1 MTAPTSAGA
10 RNAGDPY
17 LPHSGNGGYGVDS
30 YDLDLRYR
38 VATNRLDAKAVIV
51 ATATQELS
59 TFSLDLVRLRAGKVR
74 VNGGKRTRFTQTP
87 AKVVI
92 TPERPIGEG
101 ATFTV
106 EIDYA
111 GSPAPR
117 RSAWGLVGWEELTDG
132 VIVAAQPSGA
142 PTWFPCNDHPSDRAS
157 YRIRVSAEEPYTVV
171 ANGSL
176 VSHSFVSGRGTW
188 LYECAEPTATY
199 LATVQIG
206 RYTRRR
212 LDLGVVPVE
221 FAFPAELDARVRAD
235 FSPLGDMVDLFSDSF
250 GPYPFPLYR
259 VIVTDDELEI
269 PLEAQGAAIFGENHV
284 DGDGGSERLIAHELA
299 HQWFGN
305 SVGLAAWQHIWL
317 NEGFACYAEWLW
329 SERAGRETADA
340 LARRYHAGLRS
351 LPQDLVISDPGPAY
365 MFDDRVY
372 KRGALTLHALRLT
385 VGDSAFFGL
394 LRAWTAEYR
403 MRVVTTADFRAFAAQ
418 QTGAE
423 LEGLFSSWLDA
434 ERLPDLPSRGRVSA
448 SRQR

>member
-1 MTAPTSAGA
+1 VTARKSAGA
-10 RNAGDPY
+10 HNAGDPY
-17 LPHSGNGGYGVDS
+17 LPHSGNGGYAVDS

-51 ATATQELS
+51 ATATQELGS
-59 TFSLDLVRLRAGKVR
+59 FSLDLVRLRAGKVR

-87 AKVVI
+87 SKLVI
-92 TPERPIGEG
+92 TPERPIAEG
-101 ATFTV
+101 AAFTV

-117 RSAWGLVGWEELTDG
+117 RSAWGPVGWEELTDG

-171 ANGSL
+171 ANGAL
-176 VSHSFVSGRGTW
+176 VSHSVASGRGTW
-188 LYECAEPTATY
+188 VYECPEPTATY

-206 RYTRRR
+206 RYTRHQVEFS
-212 LDLGVVPVE
+212 GTTVE
-221 FAFPAELDARVRAD
+221 FAFPAGLDRRVRAD
-235 FSPLGDMVDLFSDSF
+235 FSPLADMVDLFSSSF
-250 GPYPFPLYR
+250 GPYPFPVYR

-340 LARRYHAGLRS
+340 LARRYQVSLRA
-351 LPQDLVISDPGPAY
+351 LPQDLIISDPGPAY

-372 KRGALTLHALRLT
+372 KRGALTVHALRLT
-385 VGDSAFFGL
+385 LGDTAFFDL
-394 LRAWTAEYR
+394 LRAWTQRFR
-403 MRVVTTADFRAFAAQ
+403 MQVVTTADFRDFTAA
-418 QTGAE
+418 QTGADVD
-423 LEGLFSSWLDA
+423 GLFSAWLDA
-434 ERLPDLPSRGRVSA
+434 ESLPELPARGRFKPPG
-448 SRQR
+448 RR